1 MIDAFR
7 LDKFLR
13 EHTLRTRTTVDPYAF
28 RETCERQ
35 YTEASIEHTHA
46 MVLAHEIQKKFSAKH
61 EGDGHLLHYTTDVLV
76 LTEAELSKFIRDEV
90 SERALYSFNTSF

>member
-1 MIDAFR
+1 
-7 LDKFLR
+7 
-13 EHTLRTRTTVDPYAF
+13 
-28 RETCERQ
+28 
-35 YTEASIEHTHA
+35 